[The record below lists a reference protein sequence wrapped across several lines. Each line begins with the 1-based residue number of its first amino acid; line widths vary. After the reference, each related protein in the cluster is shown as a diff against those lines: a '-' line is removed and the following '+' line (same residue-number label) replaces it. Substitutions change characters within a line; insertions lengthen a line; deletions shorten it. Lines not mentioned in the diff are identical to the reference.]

1 MEQQTRELIV
11 AQIDKSGKKLEAAK
25 ELISAGYAD
34 DAISRAYYAVFHAT
48 SAVLLA
54 EGISVE
60 SHAALK
66 NAFGLH
72 LVKPGKIDKQYA
84 RILNR
89 LKDERENGDYDIYTS
104 FEKDDACDDVAEAEK
119 FIGEVKRYLALHHGI
134 NF

>member
-11 AQIDKSGKKLEAAK
+11 AQVDKSGKKLEAAK

-34 DAISRAYYAVFHAT
+34 DAISRAYYAVFHAA

-72 LVKPGKIDKQYA
+72 FVKSGKIDKQYA

-104 FEKDDACDDVAEAEK
+104 FEKADACNDVAEAEK
-119 FIGEVKRYLALHHGI
+119 FIGEIKRYLSLHHGI